1 MVKAK
6 EIVAGAAVLA
16 ILGFGAANFAD
27 LGNDPKPDRSSA
39 PELASKAESNLS
51 EKEAAAALVQYVA
64 ALKDRIGKMD
74 ADDRRLKANI
84 RQAIQRRDLAQY
96 RSEAAAL
103 LAAAKQAQADISG
116 IQHPINL
123 EDAHWEQ
130 FEAVGN
136 AAGDIAMELT
146 SLDADFAVNADT
158 RMDARNAAAADTR
171 AVENARKV
179 FRAKV
184 ADAYKKLNVEGRAN

>member
-1 MVKAK
+1 MAK
-6 EIVAGAAVLA
+6 MKIKEVVAAAVVLA
-16 ILGFGAANFAD
+16 AFGFVAAHFAGV
-27 LGNDPKPDRSSA
+27 GNDQKTELAA
-39 PELASKAESNLS
+39 PEKAAPNLS
-51 EKEAAAALVQYVA
+51 EKEAATALVQYVT
-64 ALKDRIGKMD
+64 ALQDRIGKMD
-74 ADDRRLKANI
+74 ADDRKLKAGI

-96 RSEAAAL
+96 RREAAAL

-123 EDAHWEQ
+123 DDAHWEL

-146 SLDADFAVNADT
+146 SLDADFSVNAET
-158 RMDARNAAAADTR
+158 GLDARSAAAADTR
-171 AVENARKV
+171 AVENARQS

-184 ADAYKKLNVEGRAN
+184 VEAYKKLHIEGRAN